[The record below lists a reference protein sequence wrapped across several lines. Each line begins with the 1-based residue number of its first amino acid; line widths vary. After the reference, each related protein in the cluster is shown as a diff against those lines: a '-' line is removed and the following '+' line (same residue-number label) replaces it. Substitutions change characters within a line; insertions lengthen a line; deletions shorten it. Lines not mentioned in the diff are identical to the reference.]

1 MKNKKLILG
10 AVALLL
16 LVGILLGVYFLT
28 RPDTQ
33 EGAKTFTITVVH
45 KDGAEKTF
53 TCHTDAEF
61 LSDALLAEGIIVGKD
76 GPYGLDVSHV
86 DGEKAV
92 WAEDNAYWALYVGE
106 EYATTGVSTT
116 PVYDGSVFKYVYT
129 PA

>member
-1 MKNKKLILG
+1 MKNKKLLLG
-10 AVALLL
+10 LAALIL
-16 LVGILLGVYFLT
+16 LVGVLLSVYFVT
-28 RPDTQ
+28 RPATQ

-45 KDGAEKTF
+45 ADGSKKTF
-53 TCHTDAEF
+53 TCHTDAEY
-61 LSDALLAEGIIVGKD
+61 LGESLLAEGIIVAKD

-106 EYATTGVSTT
+106 EYATTGVSAT
-116 PVYDGSVFKYVYT
+116 PVYDGSVFQYVYT